1 MFTQILPIHYANGD
15 ILRKYLDQKFPGQ
28 QYTASMRNN
37 NWTIVVPQRLS
48 QAEIDEVNEEMRL
61 HFYGY

>member
-28 QYTASMRNN
+28 QYTASAD
-37 NWTIVVPQRLS
+37 
-48 QAEIDEVNEEMRL
+48 AEQQLDHRSPSASEPGE
-61 HFYGY
+61 